1 MVRDWQRRHPS
12 IALSLRQELPIELG
26 PSITLTIYRV
36 VQEGLI
42 NALRHAQASRVD
54 IAVHCDARRITATV
68 TDDGIGL
75 AAEWARPGHFGLR
88 GLADRVR
95 QLGGTFD
102 IGSQDG
108 RGVRLS
114 RRHSL
119 ERPDMIRVLLVDDHA
134 VVRMGF
140 RLLLQSVAEMS
151 VVGEADSGEAAC
163 RLYLELKPDVVVMD
177 LAMPG
182 MGGLDALRRIR
193 ARHAQAQVLTLSAH
207 DDPMHA
213 RRALQEGALGFLSK
227 RSAPEALLEAVAVVA
242 AGRRYLDPALAQKL
256 ALAEF
261 DGAAKSPVERLSERE
276 FEVFVRL
283 AGGATV
289 QRIATDLNL
298 SASTIGTH
306 LYNIKQKL
314 GVVNQSELTLIAI
327 RHGLIDA

>member
-1 MVRDWQRRHPS
+1 
-12 IALSLRQELPIELG
+12 
-26 PSITLTIYRV
+26 
-36 VQEGLI
+36 
-42 NALRHAQASRVD
+42 
-54 IAVHCDARRITATV
+54 
-68 TDDGIGL
+68 
-75 AAEWARPGHFGLR
+75 
-88 GLADRVR
+88 
-95 QLGGTFD
+95 
-102 IGSQDG
+102 
-108 RGVRLS
+108 
-114 RRHSL
+114 
-119 ERPDMIRVLLVDDHA
+119 MIRVLLVDDHA

-140 RLLLQSVAEMS
+140 RLLLQSVADVS
-151 VVGEADSGEAAC
+151 VIAEADSGEAAC
-163 RLYLELKPDVVVMD
+163 QLYLEHNPDVVVMD

-182 MGGLDALRRIR
+182 MGGLEALRRIR
-193 ARHAQAQVLTLSAH
+193 ARHPQAQVLTLSAQ

-227 RSAPEALLEAVAVVA
+227 RSAPEALLEAVTVVA
-242 AGRRYLDPALAQKL
+242 AGRRYIDPVLAQKL

-289 QRIATDLNL
+289 QRIAQDLNL

-327 RHGLIDA
+327 RHGLIET